1 MSVPSSR
8 DIPAEPRKDKDREQQ
23 KAIIKDADK
32 TDQADRD
39 RIHGDGHDIDLDQT
53 S

>member
-1 MSVPSSR
+1 MPAPSSR
-8 DIPAEPRKDKDREQQ
+8 DIPAEPHKDKDREQQ

-39 RIHGDGHDIDLDQT
+39 RIHGDGHDIDLDRK